1 MRYLQISDSILLSH
15 GSGGVESQNLI
26 TELFYPL
33 LEGCVMGGGEDAG
46 IGSLSQNTE
55 KFALS
60 TDGYVVSPLFF
71 NGGDIGKLCVCGSC
85 NDVAMMGAKARYLSA
100 SFMIEEG
107 FLIADLKRIV
117 ESFANTLKQSGAK
130 LLSADTKV
138 LPKGTL
144 DKLFI
149 TTTALGEFLYPH
161 LNLSAFGI
169 PQDCAILVSGN
180 IGTHGA
186 VIYSNREGIGLQS
199 DLQSDCSL
207 LYPVLEPLF
216 EAKLQLYALRDAT
229 RGGIASVLNE
239 WANASKIG
247 IEIEEEHLPILSQV
261 RGICELLGFEAYNL
275 ANEGMCV
282 LCVAKED
289 ATKALEILH
298 SQGAPNAAIIGYTT
312 SENATKVVLKTPF
325 NARRYLDYPSGELL
339 PRIC

>member
-1 MRYLQISDSILLSH
+1 MRYLQNLDSILLSH
-15 GSGGVESQNLI
+15 GSGGIESQNLI
-26 TELFYPL
+26 TELFYPY
-33 LEGCVMGGGEDAG
+33 LEGCVIGGGEDAG
-46 IGSLSQNTE
+46 IGNLSQNTE
-55 KFALS
+55 KFAIS

-71 NGGDIGKLCVCGSC
+71 AGGDIGKLCVCGSC

-130 LLSADTKV
+130 LISADTKV

-144 DKLFI
+144 DKIFI
-149 TTTALGEFLYPH
+149 TTTAIGEFLHPH

-169 PQDCAILVSGN
+169 PQECAILVSGN

-186 VIYSNREGIGLQS
+186 VIYSSREGIGLQS
-199 DLQSDCSL
+199 DLQSDCAL
-207 LYPVLEPLF
+207 LYPALEPLF
-216 EAKLQLYALRDAT
+216 QAKLKLYALRDAT

-239 WANASKIG
+239 WANASKVG
-247 IEIEEEHLPILSQV
+247 IEIEEANLPILPQV
-261 RGICELLGFEAYNL
+261 RGVCELLGFEAYNL

-282 LCVAKED
+282 LCIAKEY
-289 ATKALEILH
+289 AEQALEILH
-298 SQGAPNAAIIGYTT
+298 QKGAPNATLIGYTT
-312 SENATKVVLKTPF
+312 SENVAKVVLKTSF
-325 NARRYLDYPSGELL
+325 GARRFLDYPSGELL

>member
-1 MRYLQISDSILLSH
+1 MKLNTDSILLSH
-15 GSGGVESQNLI
+15 GSGGVESQSLI
-26 TELFYPL
+26 TELFYPY
-33 LEGCVMGGGEDAG
+33 LESCVIGSGEDAG
-46 IGSLSQNTE
+46 IGTFQQNSE

-71 NGGDIGKLCVCGSC
+71 AGGDIGKLSVCGSC

-107 FLIADLKRIV
+107 FLIADLRRIV
-117 ESFANTLKQSGAK
+117 ESFANTLKESSAK
-130 LLSADTKV
+130 LISADTKV

-144 DKLFI
+144 DKIFI
-149 TTTALGEFLYPH
+149 TTTAIGEFLYPH
-161 LNLSAFGI
+161 LHLSAFKI
-169 PQDCAILVSGN
+169 PQDSAIIVSGN

-186 VIYSNREGIGLQS
+186 VIYSNREGIQLNS
-199 DLQSDCSL
+199 TLKSDCAL
-207 LYPVLEPLF
+207 LYPILEPLF
-216 EAKLQLYALRDAT
+216 TSNITLYALRDAT

-247 IEIEEEHLPILSQV
+247 IEIEEKNLPILPQV

-282 LCVAKED
+282 LCVAQED
-289 ATKALEILH
+289 AQKTLEILH
-298 SQGAPNAAIIGYTT
+298 QNGAKNATLIGYTT
-312 SENATKVVLKTPF
+312 GKNQGRVVLETDFGAKRF
-325 NARRYLDYPSGELL
+325 LDYPSGELL

>member
-1 MRYLQISDSILLSH
+1 MQILDSILLSH

-33 LEGCVMGGGEDAG
+33 LEGCVIGGGEDAG
-46 IGSLSQNTE
+46 ITDSKSG
-55 KFALS
+55 KFAVS

-71 NGGDIGKLCVCGSC
+71 AGGDIGKLSVCGSC

-100 SFMIEEG
+100 SFMLEEG
-107 FLIADLKRIV
+107 FKCSELLRIV
-117 ESFANTLKQSGAK
+117 ESFATTLKQSGAK
-130 LLSADTKV
+130 LISADTKV
-138 LPKGTL
+138 LPKGAL
-144 DKLFI
+144 DKIFI
-149 TTTALGEFLYPH
+149 TTTAMGEFCYPH
-161 LNLSAFGI
+161 LNLSAFTI
-169 PQDCAILVSGN
+169 PQDCAIIVSGN

-186 VIYSNREGIGLQS
+186 VIYSNREGINLHS
-199 DLQSDCSL
+199 DLQSDCAL
-207 LYPVLEPLF
+207 LYPILEPLF
-216 EAKLQLYALRDAT
+216 KEEIRLYALRDAT

-239 WANASKIG
+239 WANASNIG
-247 IEIEEEHLPILSQV
+247 IEIEEAHLPILPQV

-298 SQGAPNAAIIGYTT
+298 SQGTKDAAYIGRTMTQNPKKVILRTT
-312 SENATKVVLKTPF
+312 FGAKRF
-325 NARRYLDYPSGELL
+325 LDYPSGELL

>member
-1 MRYLQISDSILLSH
+1 MRIADSILLSY
-15 GSGGVESQNLI
+15 GSGGVESQSLI
-26 TELFYPL
+26 AEFFYPL
-33 LEGCVMGGGEDAG
+33 LESCVISGGEDAG
-46 IGSLSQNTE
+46 IGILKNSD

-71 NGGDIGKLCVCGSC
+71 AGGDIGKLSVCGSC

-107 FLIADLKRIV
+107 FLTADLQRIV
-117 ESFANTLKQSGAK
+117 ESFAKTLKQSGAK
-130 LLSADTKV
+130 LISADTKV

-144 DKLFI
+144 DKIFI
-149 TTTALGEFLYPH
+149 TTTAMGEFLYPH
-161 LNLSAFGI
+161 VSLSAFGI

-186 VIYSNREGIGLQS
+186 VIYSSREEIGLQS
-199 DLQSDCSL
+199 DLQSDCTL
-207 LYPVLEPLF
+207 LYPILEPLF
-216 EAKLQLYALRDAT
+216 ASNLTLYALRDAT

-247 IEIEEEHLPILSQV
+247 IEIEESHLPILPQV

-298 SQGAPNAAIIGYTT
+298 LQGAKDAAIIGHTT
-312 SENATKVVLKTPF
+312 SQNATKVVLKTPF
-325 NARRYLDYPSGELL
+325 GARRYLDYPSGELL